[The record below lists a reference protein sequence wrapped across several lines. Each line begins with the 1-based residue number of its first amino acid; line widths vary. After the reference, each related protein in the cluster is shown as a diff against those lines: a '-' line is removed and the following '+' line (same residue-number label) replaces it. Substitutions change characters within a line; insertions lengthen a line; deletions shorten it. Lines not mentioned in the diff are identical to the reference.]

1 MAQPLSTRSPHAS
14 PARLVRLLRALS
26 VAGFAASLPF
36 CVHTAA
42 AQSATHGQPYEL
54 AAAAASPIAA
64 TPDPTLTD
72 SLHLLTAS
80 FQPGPN
86 EEYTLDDGDQIH
98 LDVSGRAELTG
109 DYTLGPDGRI
119 TLPSVGSVLLSGM
132 TRDQAADAVQKAM
145 LPFYAD
151 PSVTVGVVHYLSN
164 HILLLGAVQRPG
176 LLNFDQPPTLPQ
188 VLSRGGIGSDN
199 AQMND
204 SGNVAAQYG
213 TSTAGGYVVPDR
225 AFIYRG
231 SQELAIV
238 DLKRLLSG
246 GAFADLRLRR
256 NDIVLIP
263 VENQLISVL
272 GAVKTPGA
280 IRYNPESTLQVMLS
294 QAGGLAEQAGSN
306 PLIQVVNPSTGTN
319 TQVRFQQLLDPHRG
333 NGISLHPGDVIFV
346 PSSGF
351 AKFAY
356 VVDKMNPIL
365 TVIAFTTLAA
375 RQ

>member
-1 MAQPLSTRSPHAS
+1 MGPNPS
-14 PARLVRLLRALS
+14 
-26 VAGFAASLPF
+26 
-36 CVHTAA
+36 
-42 AQSATHGQPYEL
+42 
-54 AAAAASPIAA
+54 
-64 TPDPTLTD
+64 LTD
-72 SLHLLTAS
+72 SLHLLAS
-80 FQPGPN
+80 NFEPGPN
-86 EEYTLDDGDQIH
+86 EEYTMDSGDQIH
-98 LDVSGRAELTG
+98 LDVSGRPELTG

-119 TLPSVGSVLLSGM
+119 TIPSVGSVLLSGLS
-132 TRDQAADAVQKAM
+132 RDQAAIAVQKAM
-145 LPFYAD
+145 QPFYSN
-151 PSVTVGVVHYLSN
+151 PFVTVGVVHYLSN

-176 LLNFDQPPTLPQ
+176 MLNFDQPPTLLQ
-188 VLSRGGIGSDN
+188 VLSRGGIGADN

-204 SGNVAAQYG
+204 SGNMPAQSSY
-213 TSTAGGYVVPDR
+213 SIAGGSHMPDH

-231 SQELAIV
+231 SQELAVV

-256 NDIVLIP
+256 NDIVLVP

-280 IRYNPESTLQVMLS
+280 IRYNPESTLQVMIS

-306 PLIQVVNPSTGTN
+306 PLIQIVNPATGTN
-319 TQVRFQQLLDPHRG
+319 SQVRFQQLLDPHRG

-365 TVIAFTTLAA
+365 TVIAFSALAA
-375 RQ
+375 R